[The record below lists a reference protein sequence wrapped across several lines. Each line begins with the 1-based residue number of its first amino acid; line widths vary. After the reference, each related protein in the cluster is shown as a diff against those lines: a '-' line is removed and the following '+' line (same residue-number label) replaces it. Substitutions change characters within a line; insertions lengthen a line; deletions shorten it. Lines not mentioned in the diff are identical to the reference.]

1 MEVHEMSE
9 FSFDKGSKKEGIKG
23 LIGSVVIFVV
33 IPLVGLILLNYVQ
46 GMILSGM
53 SSDDDKDGIIS
64 LFNAMRAVL
73 ILYLIFGIPAIV
85 FRTLGKFYPAGNRA
99 RLTFKLAYGVY
110 FVIWLLIITAGG
122 LIQVD
127 MSSLASS
134 MAGSDSDYAISN
146 LKITLDITGL
156 MIILVLVA
164 LLKNIVPIAE
174 YKGARKEYLEDLND
188 PKDGPEKV

>member
-9 FSFDKGSKKEGIKG
+9 FSFDKGSKKDGVKG
-23 LIGSVVIFVV
+23 LITSIVIFII
-33 IPLVGLILLNYVQ
+33 IPLVGLIILNYMQ
-46 GMILSGM
+46 GIILS
-53 SSDDDKDGIIS
+53 SISNDDDKDGIIS
-64 LFNAMRAVL
+64 LFDAMRAVL

-134 MAGSDSDYAISN
+134 MSGNDSDYVISS

-156 MIILVLVA
+156 MIIIVLVA

-174 YKGARKEYLEDLND
+174 YKGARKEYLEGLNES
-188 PKDGPEKV
+188 KGASEKV

>member
-1 MEVHEMSE
+1 MSE

-33 IPLVGLILLNYVQ
+33 IPLMGLILLNYIQ

-53 SSDDDKDGIIS
+53 SSDDEKDGIIS

-73 ILYLIFGIPAIV
+73 MLYLIFGIPAIV

-134 MAGSDSDYAISN
+134 MAGNDSDYVISN

-174 YKGARKEYLEDLND
+174 YKGARKEYLEGLND
-188 PKDGPEKV
+188 PKDGSEKA